1 MLQLTADAEHSTGLS
16 NRSSGDC
23 WESSLK
29 MCSAAAGFTEHFWT
43 QLMFHPVRG
52 SAIAMDPGLGYYG
65 C

>member
-1 MLQLTADAEHSTGLS
+1 MLQLTADAEQSTGLS

-29 MCSAAAGFTEHFWT
+29 MCSTAAGFTEHFWT

-52 SAIAMDPGLGYYG
+52 SAIAMDPGPGSNG
-65 C
+65 S

>member
-1 MLQLTADAEHSTGLS
+1 MLPLTADAEQITGLS

-43 QLMFHPVRG
+43 QLMLHPVRG
-52 SAIAMDPGLGYYG
+52 YAIAIDSGPRSNDS
-65 C
+65 

>member
-1 MLQLTADAEHSTGLS
+1 MLQLTADAEHSRGLS

-52 SAIAMDPGLGYYG
+52 SAKAMDPGPGSNG
-65 C
+65 S